1 MASEEVFVATE
12 THRHGADTGGQAITF
27 DTALWNGTVTD
38 LIAAGSSSAVR
49 LDAGSHRMR

>member
-1 MASEEVFVATE
+1 MVSEYLWLRTE
-12 THRHGADTGGQAITF
+12 THRHGANAGGQAITF

-38 LIAAGSSSAVR
+38 LIGAGSSSAVR